1 MPTPASK
8 AIGALQQQNQGNF
21 LVVGRQNLANLAT
34 WGTCIFEG

>member
-8 AIGALQQQNQGNF
+8 AIGALKQQKQSNF
-21 LVVGRQNLANLAT
+21 LVVGRQNLAT

>member
-8 AIGALQQQNQGNF
+8 AIGALQQQNQGDF
-21 LVVGRQNLANLAT
+21 LVVGRQNITA